1 MKPKGGTR
9 IRVWKSAQ
17 SEVLSSRG
25 IWMTRTIISPSDL
38 SQRTREILDR
48 VQQGELAVVASEGAE
63 RIVLLDALDFRL
75 LRALAL
81 CATGEGDEGELLEA
95 QMLRD
100 YLAERISLGKAAE
113 LLQLTRFELEGSF
126 QRLGISIRR
135 GARSIED
142 AQAEIAAARLNRD
155 RPTSDAASALE
166 LAELRLHR
174 IPDRNPGLTQGH
186 ANSGVAGRHEA
197 GARQPGYAAYIS

>member
-1 MKPKGGTR
+1 
-9 IRVWKSAQ
+9 
-17 SEVLSSRG
+17 
-25 IWMTRTIISPSDL
+25 MTRTIISPSDL

-75 LRALAL
+75 LQTLAL

-142 AQAEIAAARLNRD
+142 AQAEIAAARR
-155 RPTSDAASALE
+155 
-166 LAELRLHR
+166 
-174 IPDRNPGLTQGH
+174 H
-186 ANSGVAGRHEA
+186 A
-197 GARQPGYAAYIS
+197 